1 MLVTNKE
8 TIKRSSGRFIRFVK
22 HAYSLVH
29 SSRLAHYSCKYSRR
43 DYTQHQLLTILLFK
57 EYRKAD
63 YRTIIW
69 DLEEMGRIRQVLEL
83 TTIPHFTTLQ
93 KFLGR
98 IKPIYF
104 DILLKCTL
112 KIFYSPDDIIPI
124 TAIDSSGFTSGYCS
138 HYYSFRTGKIRKHFL
153 KTSIVVDI
161 DQQVIT
167 GFMISKSRVHD
178 SRHAFPLLKK
188 CHKLHKSKC
197 YVMDRGYDSEK
208 MHRFIR
214 ETLKADSIIPAR
226 SHKYSLNVWGKY
238 RKEMTDHFDVI
249 RYRKRFLVE
258 TKFSVL
264 KRRFGADLKSRI
276 FQIQKKEISCKII
289 LANLDTFIQF
299 VWYKVFYRA
308 ENLEKYWIFANLL
321 DSFDIILKKDANI
334 FKR

>member
-1 MLVTNKE
+1 MVSPYFVMFSNHKE
-8 TIKRSSGRFIRFVK
+8 TIKSSSGRFISFIE
-22 HAYSLVH
+22 HAFSLVR
-29 SSRLAHYSCKYSRR
+29 SSHLPLYSSKYSRR

-57 EYRKAD
+57 EYRKED
-63 YRTIIW
+63 YRTVIW
-69 DLEEMGRIRQVLEL
+69 DLEEMDRIREVLQL
-83 TTIPHFTTLQ
+83 KSIPHFTTLQ
-93 KFLGR
+93 KFLDR
-98 IKPIYF
+98 IKSIYF
-104 DILLKCTL
+104 DILLKSTL
-112 KIFYSPDDIIPI
+112 KIFYSPDDTIPI

-153 KTSIVVDI
+153 KTTIVVDI

-178 SRHAFPLLKK
+178 SQHAFPLLKK
-188 CHKLHKSKC
+188 CHKLHKSEC
-197 YVMDRGYDSEK
+197 YLMDRGYDSEK

-226 SHKYSLNVWGKY
+226 SHHYSKNVWGKY
-238 RKEMTDHFDVI
+238 RKEMTDNFDFV

-289 LANLDTFIQF
+289 LANLDRFIQLIRIE
-299 VWYKVFYRA
+299 VFYRA
-308 ENLEKYWIFANLL
+308 LFFKQGPA
-321 DSFDIILKKDANI
+321 KK
-334 FKR
+334 FHS